1 MLFSRLYAPT
11 VKEKP
16 ADSETISHEL
26 LIRGGFIRKVAAG
39 IYTYLPL
46 GWRVIKKII
55 RIVEEEMEKIGA
67 QEIMMPIIQQ
77 AEIWKESGR
86 WEDYGPEMMKLSDR
100 HGREFTLGPTHE
112 EMITFIVRNELRS
125 YKQLPLTLYQI
136 NQKYRDEIRPR
147 FGIMRAREFLMK
159 DAYSFHKD
167 ENSLE
172 QTYTDFYRAYSKIC
186 ERLELDYIS
195 VEADTGAIG
204 GTDSHEFI
212 IIASMGESDI
222 YICDKCG
229 YSASEERA
237 ESKIRENNPEDMKA
251 LEEVLTPN
259 VKTIDDVS
267 KFLNL
272 PKEKIVK
279 SLLYIGKNGYVMA
292 LIRGDYDLNESKL
305 KSFLKDQ
312 TLKLATPEEVLRD
325 FGVPIGFIGPIGI
338 DKKIKIKKIADLSL
352 KNLTN
357 FVVGGMKE
365 NYHYTNV
372 NFDRDFSVDHWGDI
386 RIIREKEGCPKC
398 GNPLKHTKGIEIGHI
413 FKLGTKYSEK
423 LNGYFVDENGE
434 TKPYLMGC
442 YGWGIS
448 RTLAAIVEQLH
459 DENGIIW
466 PMSVA
471 PYIIEIIIVNISND
485 EQRNYGFKLYEA
497 LKARN
502 HEVILDDRETSAG
515 FKFKDSD
522 LIGFPI
528 RITVGRKLKS
538 GKIEIKKR
546 YERSGIE
553 ISIKNGL
560 ESVITEIEKVLRE
573 YNTKEIKYN
582 LTIS

>member
-1 MLFSRLYAPT
+1 MLFSKLYAPT
-11 VKEKP
+11 IKEKP
-16 ADSETISHEL
+16 TDSEIVSQEL

-46 GWRVIKKII
+46 GWRVMKKII
-55 RIVEEEMEKIGA
+55 KIVEEEMDRIGA
-67 QEIMMPIIQQ
+67 QEMMMPIIQQ

-112 EMITFIVRNELRS
+112 EMITFIVRNELKS

-167 ENSLE
+167 ADSLE
-172 QTYTDFYRAYSKIC
+172 KTYKDFYNAYSRIC
-186 ERLELDYIS
+186 ERLELDYLS

-212 IIASMGESDI
+212 ILASTGESDI

-229 YSASEERA
+229 YSASKERA
-237 ESKIRENNPEDMKA
+237 ESLIEENQFEDMK
-251 LEEVLTPN
+251 EIQKVPTPN
-259 VKTIDDVS
+259 VKTIKDVS
-267 KFLNL
+267 ELLKV

-279 SLLYIGKNGYVMA
+279 SLLYVGRDGYILA
-292 LIRGDYDLNESKL
+292 LIRGDYELNESKL
-305 KSFLKDQ
+305 KSHFKDQ
-312 TLKLATPEEVLRD
+312 TLRLATPEEVLED
-325 FGVPIGFIGPIGI
+325 FGVPVGFIGPIGLNGR
-338 DKKIKIKKIADLSL
+338 IKVRKIADFSL
-352 KNLTN
+352 KNLHN
-357 FVVGGMKE
+357 FVVGGMKKD
-365 NYHYTNV
+365 YHYINV
-372 NFDRDFSVDHWGDI
+372 NFGRDFSVDEWTDI
-386 RIIREKEGCPKC
+386 RIIKENEKCPRCYNALRK
-398 GNPLKHTKGIEIGHI
+398 TKGIEVGHI

-423 LNGYFVDENGE
+423 LNGYFVNENGE
-434 TKPYLMGC
+434 SRPYLMGC

-466 PMSVA
+466 PIAVA
-471 PYIIEIIIVNISND
+471 PYTIVIVIVNTSD
-485 EQRNYGFKLYEA
+485 ESQKEFGFELYKV
-497 LKARN
+497 LKSKGY
-502 HEVILDDRETSAG
+502 EVILDERETSAG
-515 FKFKDSD
+515 FKFKDAD

-528 RITVGRKLKS
+528 RVTIGKKLKN
-538 GKIEIKKR
+538 GKIEVKKR
-546 YERSGIE
+546 YEKNGE
-553 ISIKNGL
+553 ELSIKNGI
-560 ESVITEIEKVLRE
+560 ESIIPEIEKAMAN
-573 YNTKEIKYN
+573 YSIKHFKHD

>member
-77 AEIWKESGR
+77 AEIWRESGR
-86 WEDYGPEMMKLSDR
+86 WEDYGPEMMKLTDR

-237 ESKIRENNPEDMKA
+237 ESKIKQPRRYE
-251 LEEVLTPN
+251 
-259 VKTIDDVS
+259 
-267 KFLNL
+267 
-272 PKEKIVK
+272 
-279 SLLYIGKNGYVMA
+279 G
-292 LIRGDYDLNESKL
+292 
-305 KSFLKDQ
+305 
-312 TLKLATPEEVLRD
+312 
-325 FGVPIGFIGPIGI
+325 
-338 DKKIKIKKIADLSL
+338 
-352 KNLTN
+352 
-357 FVVGGMKE
+357 VGGGL
-365 NYHYTNV
+365 N
-372 NFDRDFSVDHWGDI
+372 
-386 RIIREKEGCPKC
+386 PKC
-398 GNPLKHTKGIEIGHI
+398 
-413 FKLGTKYSEK
+413 
-423 LNGYFVDENGE
+423 
-434 TKPYLMGC
+434 
-442 YGWGIS
+442 
-448 RTLAAIVEQLH
+448 
-459 DENGIIW
+459 
-466 PMSVA
+466 
-471 PYIIEIIIVNISND
+471 
-485 EQRNYGFKLYEA
+485 
-497 LKARN
+497 
-502 HEVILDDRETSAG
+502 
-515 FKFKDSD
+515 
-522 LIGFPI
+522 
-528 RITVGRKLKS
+528 
-538 GKIEIKKR
+538 
-546 YERSGIE
+546 
-553 ISIKNGL
+553 KNN
-560 ESVITEIEKVLRE
+560 R
-573 YNTKEIKYN
+573 
-582 LTIS
+582 

>member
-1 MLFSRLYAPT
+1 MLFSKLYAPT
-11 VKEKP
+11 IKEKP
-16 ADSETISHEL
+16 ADSETISYEL
-26 LIRGGFIRKVAAG
+26 LTRGGFIRKVAAG

-46 GWRVIKKII
+46 GWRVIKKITK
-55 RIVEEEMEKIGA
+55 IVEEEMDRIGA
-67 QEIMMPIIQQ
+67 QEFMMPIIQQ

-147 FGIMRAREFLMK
+147 FGIMRAREFIMK
-159 DAYSFHKD
+159 DAYSFHSNEK
-167 ENSLE
+167 SLE
-172 QTYTDFYRAYSKIC
+172 ETYQDFYRAYSKIC

-212 IIASMGESDI
+212 ILASTGESDI
-222 YICDKCG
+222 YVCDNCG

-237 ESKIRENNPEDMKA
+237 QSKIPENIPEEMKT
-251 LEEVLTPN
+251 LEEVPTPN
-259 VKTIDDVS
+259 VKTIEDVS
-267 KFLNL
+267 KFLKV

-279 SLLYIGKNGYVMA
+279 SLLYVGRNGYVMA

-305 KSFLKDQ
+305 KSLLKDQ
-312 TLKLATPEEVLRD
+312 TLRLATPEEVQKD
-325 FGVPIGFIGPIGI
+325 FGVPIGFIGPVGI
-338 DKKIKIKKIADLSL
+338 DKMKVQKIADLSV
-352 KNLTN
+352 KNLSN
-357 FVVGGMKE
+357 FVVGGMKKD
-365 NYHYTNV
+365 YHYINTNL
-372 NFDRDFSVDHWGDI
+372 NRDFSVELWGDI
-386 RIIREKEGCPKC
+386 RTVKEGEGCPKC
-398 GNPLKHTKGIEIGHI
+398 GNSLRHTKGIEVGHI

-423 LNGYFVDENGE
+423 LNGYFVDEEGRNR
-434 TKPYLMGC
+434 PYLMGC

-459 DENGIIW
+459 DEDGIIW
-466 PMSVA
+466 PISVA
-471 PYIIEIIIVNISND
+471 PYTVEIVVVNTSD
-485 EQRNYGFKLYEA
+485 EEQKAFGFKLYEN

-502 HEVILDDRETSAG
+502 FEVILDDRETSAG

-528 RITVGRKLKS
+528 RVTVGKKLKD

-546 YERSGIE
+546 YEKRGIE
-553 ISIKNGL
+553 ISIENGM
-560 ESVITEIEKVLRE
+560 EEVIAAIEKAIKE
-573 YNTKEIKYN
+573 YSIKFIQNN